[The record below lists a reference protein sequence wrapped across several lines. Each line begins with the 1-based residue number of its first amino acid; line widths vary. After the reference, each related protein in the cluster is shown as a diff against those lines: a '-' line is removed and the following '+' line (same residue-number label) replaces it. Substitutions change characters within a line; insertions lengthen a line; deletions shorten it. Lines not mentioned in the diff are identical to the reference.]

1 MKGASFILL
10 ALLSLAGAR
19 SLRAAAPITEAFT
32 ADLSGWTNHLDPTPW
47 VASTQAVRASFG
59 ASVLPQNAS
68 LEAGAGASGGA
79 FVGDYHAAGIEA
91 IGFSFLAEDAQPS
104 VLKLEL
110 TAGTNVFF
118 QDLRPRM
125 VALGVWN
132 RCLVSLAAA
141 DADRWAGAPASD
153 LATSLTNVVRVAIR
167 VTTSGAGA
175 RAFRLDD
182 VFLDRL
188 PFLRPTS
195 ETTVMADGLRT
206 GFVYGV
212 EMADALGGA
221 WTNVASFAA
230 TNRAET
236 LVISNQPAALF
247 LRLGN

>member
-1 MKGASFILL
+1 MKGVSCILL
-10 ALLSLAGAR
+10 LGSLAGA
-19 SLRAAAPITEAFT
+19 LPAGAAAFVTEPFT
-32 ADLSGWTNHLDPTPW
+32 AGLSGWTNHLDPTPW

-79 FVGDYHAAGIEA
+79 FVGDYLAAGVTA
-91 IGFSFLAEDAQPS
+91 VGFHFLAEDALPS

-125 VALGVWN
+125 LAVGVWN
-132 RCLVSLAAA
+132 RFLVSLAAG
-141 DADRWAGAPASD
+141 DAGRWVGGPASE
-153 LATSLTNVVRVAIR
+153 LVNGLTNVSRVAIR

-188 PFLRPTS
+188 PFLRPVDETS
-195 ETTVMADGLRT
+195 VLVDGLRT

-212 EMADALGGA
+212 ERADALGGV

-230 TNRAET
+230 TNRTET
-236 LVISNQPAALF
+236 LVVTNPSATLF
-247 LRLGN
+247 LRLAN